1 MKFIT
6 FQKSDGS
13 IRAGW
18 LKNKEYAVDMHEAT
32 NGVLP
37 KTMLAFLENH
47 EFLWNTY
54 QPAKTEGH

>member
-6 FQKSDGS
+6 FQKPNGS

-18 LKNKEYAVDMHEAT
+18 LKNEEYAVDMHEAT

-37 KTMLAFLENH
+37 KTMLEFLENH

-54 QPAKTEGH
+54 L